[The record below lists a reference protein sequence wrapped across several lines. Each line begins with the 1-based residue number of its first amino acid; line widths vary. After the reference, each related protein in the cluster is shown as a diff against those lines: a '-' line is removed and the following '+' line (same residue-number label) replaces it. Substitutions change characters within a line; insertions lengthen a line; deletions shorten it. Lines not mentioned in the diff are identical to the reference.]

1 MKKFLRI
8 SLATAVALLTVI
20 CPMFSVNAATVGPYS
35 TVDGGCITSIEMKT
49 ESSIGGEVSY
59 FTSVVNSKIQGLDS
73 RASIPYRTYGAIGSE
88 NTKMFVYSIGSE
100 NGLDF
105 SRATVKQIVERF
117 EEENPEWNALVA
129 INGDFFDIEG
139 KVTKSM
145 GEPEFPM
152 IQLGNV
158 YKSNVL
164 YGATGR
170 GIVGTTADGKMVYYT
185 VGAKYKEL
193 GYGTPFRF
201 ESKYAIQFFG
211 ENESNVIAEYPASP
225 DYYPQGTRI
234 NFITP
239 DSKARDFSGAT
250 VYVVKCDTYRR
261 SHVGING
268 SELGT
273 VGYFIEGEIVEVR
286 GGKKDEKPQAGE
298 VYIATC
304 IPESYP
310 LLKVGE
316 HIKCQQKA
324 AGEWADVEN
333 AIGFKQQIL
342 ADGNCLLKNAYGTYN
357 KGGDQAETLI
367 WTDDI
372 YEYPFCWKDRA
383 AIGFREDGTPVL
395 LVVRKSSHDGDYK
408 NLGAS
413 YYEIA
418 EQLKSLGCANGFL
431 LDGGGSTTFVVR
443 NEDGSFS
450 KAYAGE
456 GNGRAVAN
464 AVILAVRDESVPL
477 PETDETLEVVLPT
490 EPATE
495 KRTEKKTEKPTQ
507 KQTDSSTA
515 LDESD
520 TERSTS
526 GGCGSMI
533 AAPAVVIIT
542 SFVAVFNVNQRRRRD

>member
-1 MKKFLRI
+1 MKRI
-8 SLATAVALLTVI
+8 FRIAFALMLSLLMLASSAITAD
-20 CPMFSVNAATVGPYS
+20 AATVGPYS

-59 FTSVVNSKIQGLDS
+59 FTSVVNSKIQGLDN
-73 RASIPYRTYGAIGSE
+73 RASIPYKTYGAIGSE
-88 NTKMFVYSIGSE
+88 NTRMFVYSIGKD

-105 SRATVKQIVERF
+105 SRSTVKQIVERF
-117 EEENPEWNALVA
+117 EQENPEWDALVA
-129 INGDFFDIEG
+129 INGDFFDIEN
-139 KVTKSM
+139 KITSSM

-152 IQLGNV
+152 IQLGDV

-164 YGATGR
+164 HGATGR
-170 GIVGTTADGKMVYYT
+170 GIVGTTADGEMVYYT
-185 VGAKYKEL
+185 VGSKYKEL
-193 GYGTPFRF
+193 GYGTPFRV
-201 ESKYAIQFFG
+201 EGKYAIQFFG
-211 ENESNVIAEYPASP
+211 ESGNNVIAEYPASP

-234 NFITP
+234 NFISP

-268 SELGT
+268 AELGT

-286 GGKKDEKPQAGE
+286 EGKKDEKPAQGE

-324 AGEWADVEN
+324 AGEWAEVEN

-342 ADGNCLLKNAYGTYN
+342 ADGKCLLKNAYGTYN

-418 EQLKSLGCANGFL
+418 EQLKSLGCTDGFL
-431 LDGGGSTTFVVR
+431 LDGGGSTTMVLR

-450 KAYAGE
+450 NAYAGE

-464 AVILAVRDESVPL
+464 AVILAVRDESVPE

-490 EPATE
+490 EKATE
-495 KRTEKKTEKPTQ
+495 KRTEKKTEKSTQ
-507 KQTDSSTA
+507 KQTESSTV
-515 LDESD
+515 LDESE
-520 TERSTS
+520 TEQSAS
-526 GGCGSMI
+526 GGCGSVI
-533 AAPAVVIIT
+533 AAPAVVVIT
-542 SFVAVFNVNQRRRRD
+542 SLVAVLNVNKRRRRD

>member
-1 MKKFLRI
+1 MAFMTPHSAPQDL
-8 SLATAVALLTVI
+8 S
-20 CPMFSVNAATVGPYS
+20 
-35 TVDGGCITSIEMKT
+35 
-49 ESSIGGEVSY
+49 
-59 FTSVVNSKIQGLDS
+59 
-73 RASIPYRTYGAIGSE
+73 
-88 NTKMFVYSIGSE
+88 
-100 NGLDF
+100 
-105 SRATVKQIVERF
+105 
-117 EEENPEWNALVA
+117 
-129 INGDFFDIEG
+129 
-139 KVTKSM
+139 
-145 GEPEFPM
+145 
-152 IQLGNV
+152 
-158 YKSNVL
+158 
-164 YGATGR
+164 
-170 GIVGTTADGKMVYYT
+170 GTTVY
-185 VGAKYKEL
+185 ALKY
-193 GYGTPFRF
+193 
-201 ESKYAIQFFG
+201 
-211 ENESNVIAEYPASP
+211 N
-225 DYYPQGTRI
+225 
-234 NFITP
+234 
-239 DSKARDFSGAT
+239 
-250 VYVVKCDTYRR
+250 TYRR
-261 SHVGING
+261 SHTGING
-268 SELGT
+268 ADLGT
-273 VGYFIEGEIVEVR
+273 VGYFIEGEIVEIR
-286 GGKKDEKPQAGE
+286 KGSANEKAPDGQVLFFTPNPELFEHLKAG
-298 VYIATC
+298 
-304 IPESYP
+304 SY
-310 LLKVGE
+310 V
-316 HIKCQQKA
+316 KCQKVLSK
-324 AGEWADVEN
+324 EWAGVEN

-450 KAYAGE
+450 NAYAGE

-464 AVILAVRDESVPL
+464 AVILAVRDESVPEK
-477 PETDETLEVVLPT
+477 ETDETLEVVLPT

-520 TERSTS
+520 TEQSTS

>member
-59 FTSVVNSKIQGLDS
+59 FTSVVNSKIQGLDN

-298 VYIATC
+298 IYIATC

-342 ADGNCLLKNAYGTYN
+342 AEGNILLKNCYGRN
-357 KGGDQAETLI
+357 NPAGDPSSST
-367 WTDDI
+367 WTEDI
-372 YEYPFCWKDRA
+372 YDYPHCSKNRT

-395 LVVRKSSHDGDYK
+395 LVIKRSTHSGEYNK
-408 NLGAS
+408 LGAS
-413 YYEIA
+413 YYEIG
-418 EQLKSLGCANGFL
+418 EQLKALGCVNGFL
-431 LDGGGSTTFVVR
+431 LDGGGSSTMVIR
-443 NEDGSFS
+443 DENGSFVT
-450 KAYAGE
+450 AYSGS
-456 GNGRAVAN
+456 GGDGRAVAN
-464 AVILAVRDESVPL
+464 AVILAVRDESVEAPK
-477 PETDETLEVVLPT
+477 EDETIEIQ
-490 EPATE
+490 
-495 KRTEKKTEKPTQ
+495 TEKPTERPTS
-507 KQTDSSTA
+507 KPTEIKTDASETEI
-515 LDESD
+515 ESE
-520 TERSTS
+520 TLLVGEQ
-526 GGCGSMI
+526 GGCGSVI
-533 AAPAVVIIT
+533 VFPAFTTALVGSLATLRI
-542 SFVAVFNVNQRRRRD
+542 SKKKRK